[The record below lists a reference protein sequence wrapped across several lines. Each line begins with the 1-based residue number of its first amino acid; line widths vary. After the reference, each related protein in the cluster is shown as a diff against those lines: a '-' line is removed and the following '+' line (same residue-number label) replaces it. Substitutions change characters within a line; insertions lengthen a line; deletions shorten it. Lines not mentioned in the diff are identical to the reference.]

1 MNCYNDG
8 VFRRI
13 SKTAAKRVFH
23 TSKRAVFMC
32 PSNFRPDNK
41 WSPAVRLYLDQEFD
55 NQVNCF
61 EFYNCTC
68 KETGRVASFYVLC
81 EED

>member
-1 MNCYNDG
+1 MNYYNDG

-13 SKTAAKRVFH
+13 NKTAARGVFN
-23 TSKRAVFMC
+23 SGKRAVFMC
-32 PSNFRPDNK
+32 PSNFRPDNM
-41 WSPAVRLYLDQEFD
+41 WSPAVRMYSDQEFD
-55 NQVNCF
+55 SQVNSF

-68 KETGRVASFYVLC
+68 RETGKVASFYVLC